1 MKFFL
6 KIFFILLII
15 TIIFFS
21 FKNNYIENKVEKI
34 LISLENGKPAIW
46 NKKLKNLKT
55 NLNEK
60 KIFKNDL
67 YFNYDII

>member
-1 MKFFL
+1 
-6 KIFFILLII
+6 LI
-15 TIIFFS
+15 
-21 FKNNYIENKVEKI
+21 KNNLVDELHLFKSKI
-34 LISLENGKPAIW
+34 IIGENGKPAIW